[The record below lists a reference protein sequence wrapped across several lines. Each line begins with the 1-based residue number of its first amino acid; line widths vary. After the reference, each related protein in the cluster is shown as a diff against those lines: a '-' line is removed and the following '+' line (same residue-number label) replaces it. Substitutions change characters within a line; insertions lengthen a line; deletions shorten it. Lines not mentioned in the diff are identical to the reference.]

1 MPQIS
6 AGLLMVR
13 FNNNQPEF
21 FLVHPGGPFFKN
33 KHEGV
38 WSMPKGLVEQNEELL
53 LTATREFEE
62 ETGIK
67 PKPPFHSIGT
77 AKLKSGKTIHAWTFI
92 GEWNETSGIKSN
104 TFKLEWP
111 PRSGKFLDIP
121 EADKANWFSFEMACR
136 VMNPGQLVFLERALQ
151 TFQMQNP
158 KKN

>member
-33 KHEGV
+33 KNEGT
-38 WSMPKGLVEQNEELL
+38 WSIAKGLVEENEDLL

-62 ETGIK
+62 ETGIV
-67 PKPPFHSIGT
+67 PRAPFHSLGNT
-77 AKLKSGKTIHAWTFI
+77 KLKSGKILHVWIFL
-92 GEWNETSGIKSN
+92 GEWDETSGIHSN

-121 EADKANWFSFEMACR
+121 EADRASWFSFEMACKHI
-136 VMNPGQLVFLERALQ
+136 NPGQVVFLERALQ
-151 TFQMQNP
+151 TL
-158 KKN
+158 